1 MRINRLE
8 LIGKIQRMVV
18 EREEA
23 ALKRKQAAYTKVGS
37 AETDYVK
44 KYTAD
49 WGKFA
54 DRIRL
59 RLRQG
64 AAITIEDVPESLQVS
79 SGWGARVHLFHPTT
93 VKESDYVPRTEPLTR
108 LLAVLE
114 SCPDEFISTSALDRI
129 GAPLKE
135 LMRP

>member
-1 MRINRLE
+1 MKINRLE
-8 LIGKIQRMVV
+8 LMAKIQRMVV
-18 EREEA
+18 EREVA
-23 ALKRKQAAYTKVGS
+23 AKERKEKALDKAAGTEREYLNQHTS
-37 AETDYVK
+37 
-44 KYTAD
+44 D

-64 AAITIEDVPESLQVS
+64 VAITIEDVPEGLRRGSRSWPEV
-79 SGWGARVHLFHPTT
+79 RLFQPTT
-93 VKESDYVPRTEPLTR
+93 VNEAEFVPRTEPLTR

-135 LMRP
+135 MMRP